1 MKKIK
6 KIIKTLLFIILY
18 LIFLMYLIAEAKIS
32 DGQFVLVLLIS
43 RFIFIF
49 SSRNRRRKFIGWI
62 KKTNENAKINQEK
75 QRKIKERK
83 KANHSVTKEI
93 NSPKKSKSKKKPY
106 EKRDT
111 SGPSIPLPSS
121 YIVLDTETTGFSH
134 LYDDIIQIGA
144 IKVSNGEVVDT
155 FNTYCK
161 PYKKIN
167 NTEIHG
173 ITNEM
178 VKDYKHAK
186 EYMQSL
192 LSFMEDLPVFIYN
205 APFDTRM
212 INVELENN
220 MQNQVIDILQ
230 LAKQYDYREDYK
242 LEHIKPTLNIEISSH
257 DALNDCITTDA
268 YYKYLIKEYSITNL
282 PTYISLNID
291 DVKISR
297 ENHYAYEMLK
307 TYIPNNY
314 IDNDNLNGKSVC
326 FTGNL
331 ESMSRCE
338 AGKKVITN
346 KGNYQDKVT
355 MKTNIL
361 VVADFGYTT
370 TKLKQA
376 IDYNEAGKADINI
389 INEKEFLELFNE

>member
-1 MKKIK
+1 MK
-6 KIIKTLLFIILY
+6 KIIKKILFVILY
-18 LIFLMYLIAEAKIS
+18 LLFLMYLIAEKDITA
-32 DGQFVLVLLIS
+32 GQFFLVIIIS
-43 RFIFIF
+43 LSIFIF
-49 SSRNRRRKFIGWI
+49 SNKNRRTKFAEWI
-62 KKTNENAKINQEK
+62 KKINTNAKIKQEQLNK
-75 QRKIKERK
+75 EKKIKTNRTNKNEK
-83 KANHSVTKEI
+83 KQA
-93 NSPKKSKSKKKPY
+93 KKSKSSKKPY

-111 SGPSIPLPSS
+111 SGPSIPLPNT

-144 IKVSNGEVVDT
+144 IKVSNGEVIDT

-178 VKDYKHAK
+178 VENYKHSK

-192 LSFMEDLPVFIYN
+192 LSFIEDLPVFIYN

-220 MQNQVIDILQ
+220 IQNQVIDILQ
-230 LAKQYDYREDYK
+230 LAKNYDYREDYK
-242 LEHIKPTLNIEISSH
+242 LEHIKPTLNVEISSH
-257 DALNDCITTDA
+257 DALNDCITTDT
-268 YYKYLIKEYSITNL
+268 YYKFLIKKYKIKKLT
-282 PTYISLNID
+282 TYISENVD
-291 DVKISR
+291 DVKQMK
-297 ENHYAYEMLK
+297 EVHYSSEILK
-307 TYIPNNY
+307 VYQPKSY
-314 IDNDNLNGKSVC
+314 IDNDKLNGKNVC

-338 AGKKVITN
+338 AGKKVIEN
-346 KGNYQDKVT
+346 KGCYQERIT

-361 VVADFGYTT
+361 VVGDLESAT
-370 TKLKQA
+370 TKFDKA
-376 IDYNEAGKADINI
+376 KEYNKAGKANINI
-389 INEKEFLELFNE
+389 INEEEFLELLK

>member
-43 RFIFIF
+43 LFIFIF

-178 VKDYKHAK
+178 VENYKHAK

-212 INVELENN
+212 INVELESN

-268 YYKYLIKEYSITNL
+268 YYKYLIKEYGITDL

-297 ENHYAYEMLK
+297 ENQYAYQMLK
-307 TYIPNNY
+307 TYIPDNY
-314 IDNDNLNGKSVC
+314 IDNDKLNGKNVC

-346 KGNYQDKVT
+346 KGNYQDNVT

-376 IDYNEAGKADINI
+376 IDYNEAGKANINI
-389 INEKEFLELFNE
+389 INEKEFLELLNE

>member
-6 KIIKTLLFIILY
+6 QNKNKPN
-18 LIFLMYLIAEAKIS
+18 
-32 DGQFVLVLLIS
+32 D
-43 RFIFIF
+43 
-49 SSRNRRRKFIGWI
+49 N
-62 KKTNENAKINQEK
+62 
-75 QRKIKERK
+75 K
-83 KANHSVTKEI
+83 KANVKDLIFGAVSAFFFIFCLIDQGVKGLFSALVINTIIFYFMYIHKKKEKPKRKEVSLPNKTKS
-93 NSPKKSKSKKKPY
+93 NKKPY
-106 EKRDT
+106 ERRDT

-144 IKVSNGEVVDT
+144 IKVINGEVVDT
-155 FNTYCK
+155 FKTYCK

-178 VKDYKHAK
+178 VETYKHAK

-192 LSFMEDLPVFIYN
+192 LYFMEDLPVFIYN

-212 INVELENN
+212 INVELESN

-268 YYKYLIKEYSITNL
+268 YYKFLIKKYRIKKL
-282 PTYISLNID
+282 PTYISLDVD
-291 DVKISR
+291 DIKIMK

-307 TYIPNNY
+307 KYTPDNY
-314 IDNDNLNGKSVC
+314 IDNDKLNSKNVC

-331 ESMSRCE
+331 KSMSRCE
-338 AGKKVITN
+338 AGKRVIEN
-346 KGNYQDKVT
+346 KGFYQDRIT

-361 VVADFGYTT
+361 VVSDFEHTT

-376 IDYNEAGKADINI
+376 NEYNEAGKADIDI
-389 INEKEFLELFNE
+389 ITEEEFLELIINK

>member
-1 MKKIK
+1 
-6 KIIKTLLFIILY
+6 
-18 LIFLMYLIAEAKIS
+18 MYLIAEAKIS

-43 RFIFIF
+43 LFIFIF
-49 SSRNRRRKFIGWI
+49 FFFFRRRKFIGWI

-178 VKDYKHAK
+178 VKDYKHSK

>member
-1 MKKIK
+1 
-6 KIIKTLLFIILY
+6 
-18 LIFLMYLIAEAKIS
+18 MYLIAEAKIS

-43 RFIFIF
+43 LFIFIF

-178 VKDYKHAK
+178 VKDYKHSK

>member
-6 KIIKTLLFIILY
+6 QNKNKSNDNKNTKTKD
-18 LIFLMYLIAEAKIS
+18 LIFGALFA
-32 DGQFVLVLLIS
+32 FF
-43 RFIFIF
+43 FIFCL
-49 SSRNRRRKFIGWI
+49 
-62 KKTNENAKINQEK
+62 INQGVK
-75 QRKIKERK
+75 GLFSALVINTIIFYFMYIHKKKDKPERK
-83 KANHSVTKEI
+83 EVSL
-93 NSPKKSKSKKKPY
+93 PKKSKSLKKPY
-106 EKRDT
+106 ERRDT

-144 IKVSNGEVVDT
+144 IKVSNGEVIDT

-178 VKDYKHAK
+178 VENYKHSK

-192 LSFMEDLPVFIYN
+192 LSFIEDLPVFIYN

-212 INVELENN
+212 INVELESN

-230 LAKQYDYREDYK
+230 LAKDSDYRDDYK

-257 DALNDCITTDA
+257 DALNDCITTNA
-268 YYKYLIKEYSITNL
+268 YYKYLIKEYNITNL
-282 PTYISLNID
+282 PTYIALNID
-291 DVKISR
+291 DVKIIR
-297 ENHYAYEMLK
+297 ENQYAYQMLK
-307 TYIPNNY
+307 TYRPDNY
-314 IDNDNLNGKSVC
+314 IDNDKLNGKKVC

-331 ESMSRCE
+331 ESMSRYE

-346 KGNYQDKVT
+346 KGNYQDNVT

-361 VVADFGYTT
+361 VVADFGCTT
-370 TKLKQA
+370 GKLKQA
-376 IDYNEAGKADINI
+376 IGYNEAGKADIDI
-389 INEKEFLELFNE
+389 INEEEFLELLNE

>member
-6 KIIKTLLFIILY
+6 QNK
-18 LIFLMYLIAEAKIS
+18 
-32 DGQFVLVLLIS
+32 
-43 RFIFIF
+43 
-49 SSRNRRRKFIGWI
+49 NRSNDN
-62 KKTNENAKINQEK
+62 KKTNVKDLIFGAVAAFFFIFCLINQGV
-75 QRKIKERK
+75 RGLFSALVINTIIFYFMYIRK
-83 KANHSVTKEI
+83 KKEKPKRKEV
-93 NSPKKSKSKKKPY
+93 NLPKKTKSKKKEY

-144 IKVSNGEVVDT
+144 IKVYNGEIIDT

-161 PYKKIN
+161 PYKNIK

-178 VKDYKHAK
+178 VETYKHAK

-212 INVELENN
+212 INVELESNI
-220 MQNQVIDILQ
+220 QNQVIDILQ

-268 YYKYLIKEYSITNL
+268 YYKFLIKKYRIKKL
-282 PTYISLNID
+282 PTYISLDVD
-291 DVKISR
+291 DIKIMK

-307 TYIPNNY
+307 KYTPDNY
-314 IDNDNLNGKSVC
+314 IDNDKLNGKNVC

-331 ESMSRCE
+331 KSMSRCE
-338 AGKKVITN
+338 AGKRVIEN
-346 KGNYQDKVT
+346 KGFYQDRIT

-361 VVADFGYTT
+361 VVSDFEHTT

-376 IDYNEAGKADINI
+376 IEYNEAGKADIDI
-389 INEKEFLELFNE
+389 ITEEEFLELIINK

>member
-1 MKKIK
+1 
-6 KIIKTLLFIILY
+6 
-18 LIFLMYLIAEAKIS
+18 MYLIAEAKIS
-32 DGQFVLVLLIS
+32 DGQFLLVLLIS
-43 RFIFIF
+43 LFIFIF

-93 NSPKKSKSKKKPY
+93 KSPRKSKSKKKPY
-106 EKRDT
+106 ERRDT

-161 PYKKIN
+161 PYIKIN

-220 MQNQVIDILQ
+220 MQNPVIDILQ

-242 LEHIKPTLNIEISSH
+242 LEHIKTTLNIEISSH

-268 YYKYLIKEYSITNL
+268 YYKYLIKEYGITDL

-307 TYIPNNY
+307 TYIPDNY
-314 IDNDNLNGKSVC
+314 IDNDNLNGKNVC

-338 AGKKVITN
+338 AGKKIIEN
-346 KGNYQDKVT
+346 KGFYQDRIT

-370 TKLKQA
+370 TKLKHA
-376 IDYNEAGKADINI
+376 IEYNEAGKADIDI
-389 INEKEFLELFNE
+389 INEKEFLELLNE

>member
-43 RFIFIF
+43 LFIFIF

-178 VKDYKHAK
+178 VKDYKHSK